1 MTLSRK
7 VKGGR
12 KSFMA
17 DAEQDRMLAR
27 MTRLMTE
34 HWALRERLLSIEALL
49 AERNLLGAEDIDQFQ
64 PSPEQEA
71 EWDQQRDQFIRSVLG
86 AGQNIED

>member
-12 KSFMA
+12 KAFLA
-17 DAEQDRMLAR
+17 DAELDRMLAR
-27 MTRLMTE
+27 MMRLMTE
-34 HWALRERLLSIEALL
+34 HWALKERLLSIEALL
-49 AERNLLGAEDIDQFQ
+49 VERNILSAEDIDNFQ

-71 EWDQQRDQFIRSVLG
+71 DWDQQRDQLIRSVLG
-86 AGQNIED
+86 SGQNIEN